1 VKAGA
6 YLLERRLPHP
16 EPARRMTRYVHIAKL
31 SIALVAFANGTAA
44 LAGSKLPP
52 QGCAGRSTAVEAA
65 AGSRLQVRVQR
76 LPRVPRREP
85 FEPGMSDTAAT
96 GADA

>member
-1 VKAGA
+1 VKGRA
-6 YLLERRLPHP
+6 YLLKRRLPHP

-44 LAGSKLPP
+44 LA
-52 QGCAGRSTAVEAA
+52 A
-65 AGSRLQVRVQR
+65 SRLAAPANAGGPAVMEAGGGSLLKARVQR

-85 FEPGMSDTAAT
+85 FEAAPTAEAAS
-96 GADA
+96 GVDG